1 MTLDEARELILSFPE
16 ADEEVDRRD
25 GPIFRVRRAFFTRP
39 TRSGGRL
46 LLIGVPYE
54 ERELLAELDPE
65 TYEFDRH
72 HGFLLVSIASV
83 LPGSLKRLLEFR
95 WRATAT
101 KRAQKAY
108 DADPL

>member
-1 MTLDEARELILSFPE
+1 MTLDDARELILSFPE
-16 ADEEVDRRD
+16 AVEEVERRD

-46 LLIGVPYE
+46 LLTSVPYE
-54 ERELLAELDPE
+54 ERELLVELAPE
-65 TYEFDRH
+65 TYQTDPNH
-72 HGFLLVSIASV
+72 SFLLVSIASV

-95 WRATAT
+95 WRAIAS

-108 DADPL
+108 DAGA